1 MSTKKILVGVL
12 IAVGIYLLF
21 KKKGSWFNATY
32 ASGDKAG
39 EGVDVASA
47 DDYYTNGGGS
57 GYVPG
62 GVDDTSSQASDPDSF
77 YEESTGDSPPIVG
90 DVTSGVSGVP
100 AVGTPWINPQFDADA
115 IAPVQVP
122 RSVTQLTYGKPK
134 PGAQVSGVRSYG
146 QSPVIPSV
154 VR

>member
-32 ASGDKAG
+32 ASGEKAG
-39 EGVDVASA
+39 EGVDVTSA

-77 YEESTGDSPPIVG
+77 YEESTGDSPPYVG
-90 DVTSGVSGVP
+90 DVASGLSGVP
-100 AVGTPWINPQFDADA
+100 AVGTPWINPQFDAE
-115 IAPVQVP
+115 IAPVQSS
-122 RSVTQLTYGKPK
+122 RSISELTYGKPK
-134 PGAQVSGVRSYG
+134 PGAQVSRARSFG
-146 QSPVIPSV
+146 QDPTFVSV